1 MLENHQ
7 KCLNFNANFSPFLES
22 PQWLASFC
30 GNFSDWTG
38 VSLIIKE
45 NNQLRKRIVGKT
57 PSLLDVRNYLFAR
70 QSQLLLQMNKPWE
83 VSRKRLENTVYVMS
97 FLCHPL
103 RLHVVVCLFC
113 TMVCKKLTY
122 WTSIVHQAVLLVG
135 YCSRPWKCSKR
146 AKNSARIVPTI
157 RSSSIA

>member
-1 MLENHQ
+1 
-7 KCLNFNANFSPFLES
+7 
-22 PQWLASFC
+22 
-30 GNFSDWTG
+30 
-38 VSLIIKE
+38 
-45 NNQLRKRIVGKT
+45 
-57 PSLLDVRNYLFAR
+57 
-70 QSQLLLQMNKPWE
+70 
-83 VSRKRLENTVYVMS
+83 MS

-157 RSSSIA
+157 RSSSIAQPLLNYGLTAVKKCCNQVQIERNYLQCSSFSENGSITFWCENVSSSTEQMFSLVSVSGFRLTETQNWFWQKVQVVFFLSIPIRAKM